1 MEISALSANSSAF
14 SAFQK
19 RCSKDSRLAVD
30 AIRRANYDP
39 LAFHWPISSERIR
52 LMADLPNELHDNP
65 LLVTDGL
72 PRFDRIKPEHIVPAV
87 QHVLAQAEQRLT
99 EIEQSLGGLERPTWE
114 TLFAPLEEIDRPFD
128 FAWKPIGHLFGV
140 LNSPELRTAYE
151 TVLPEVVR
159 FGLRASQSQPIYEAV
174 KRLKNQAG
182 ETLSPTRQRI
192 VDQKLLSAKLSGIA
206 LEGQQRERFNAIAE
220 ELSQLSTEFS
230 NHVLDATKAF
240 ELILTQP
247 DEVVGLPPSLLQL
260 AEQSA
265 KKKSDELV
273 VASGEQ
279 GTESSVSTRN
289 SELGTRNSPG
299 PWRITLDGPIVSPFL
314 QHSLR
319 RDLRETVYRAF
330 ISRASTGAW
339 DNSEIISKILK
350 LRREKAELLGFR
362 TFAEVSLAEKMAP
375 GVAAVEEMYEK
386 LRAASRLMA
395 EKELDELKQ
404 LASAGGQAEEFKHWD
419 AAFWAERLREQRYDY
434 TDEELRPYF
443 SLPRVLDGLFTL
455 LTKLFGI
462 TIRAADGEA
471 PIWHPDVRFFRVFD
485 ASDNKPLAAFYLDPY
500 SRPEN
505 KRGGA
510 WMDTCL
516 PRRRFQ
522 GQVELPVA
530 HLVCNSTPP
539 VGDMPS
545 LMTFREV
552 ETLFHEFG
560 HGLQH
565 MLTTVD
571 EADAAG
577 INGVEWDAVEL
588 PSQFMENWCYHRPT
602 INGLSA
608 HCQTG
613 EPLPDELFNKLV
625 AARNFRAA
633 SQMLRQLLFG
643 MTDIY
648 LHHQFD
654 PSSSETPFDV
664 QRRMAEKTS
673 VMPPLPED
681 RMLCAFSHIFS
692 GGYSAGYY
700 SYKWA
705 EVLSAD
711 AFGAFEDAGLDNE
724 VAVQTTGRRF
734 RDTVLSLGGSRH
746 PLEVFRS
753 FRGRDPDPLALLKQC
768 GLA

>member
-1 MEISALSANSSAF
+1 
-14 SAFQK
+14 
-19 RCSKDSRLAVD
+19 
-30 AIRRANYDP
+30 
-39 LAFHWPISSERIR
+39 
-52 LMADLPNELHDNP
+52 MADLPNELHDNP
-65 LLVTDGL
+65 LLVADGL

-99 EIEQSLGGLERPTWE
+99 EIEQSLSDLGRPKWDE
-114 TLFAPLEEIDRPFD
+114 LFTPMEELDRPFD

-151 TVLPEVVR
+151 IVLPEVVR
-159 FGLRASQSQPIYEAV
+159 FGLRMSQSRPIYEAV
-174 KRLKNQAG
+174 KRLKDQAG
-182 ETLSPTRQRI
+182 GSLSPTRQRI
-192 VDQKLLSAKLSGIA
+192 VDQRLLSANLSGIA
-206 LEGQQRERFNAIAE
+206 LVGEQRARFNAIAE
-220 ELSQLSTEFS
+220 ELSQLSTDFS

-247 DEVVGLPPSLLQL
+247 EEIAGLPPSLLQL
-260 AEQSA
+260 AAQSYRQVAA
-265 KKKSDELV
+265 KKAAETAPESQAHRFTQPGPHPEGEV
-273 VASGEQ
+273 VA
-279 GTESSVSTRN
+279 TPES
-289 SELGTRNSPG
+289 G
-299 PWRITLDGPIVSPFL
+299 PWRITLDGPIVTSFMKNCR
-314 QHSLR
+314 R

-330 ISRASTGAW
+330 ISRASTGDW
-339 DNSEIISKILK
+339 DNSVIISKILK
-350 LRREKAELLGFR
+350 LRLEKAKLLGFR

-375 GVAAVEEMYEK
+375 GVGAVEEMFET
-386 LRAASRLMA
+386 LRVASRSSA
-395 EKELDELKQ
+395 EKELAELDPI
-404 LASAGGQAEEFKHWD
+404 AVAWGQTESLKPWD
-419 AAFWAERLREQRYDY
+419 IECWAERLRQQKYEY
-434 TDEELRPYF
+434 TDEQLRPFF
-443 SLPRVLDGLFTL
+443 SLPRVLDGLFAL

-462 TIRAADGEA
+462 TIQAADGEA

-485 ASDNKPLAAFYLDPY
+485 VQDNKSLAAFYLDPY

-516 PRRRFQ
+516 PRRRFK
-522 GQVELPVA
+522 GQIELPVA

-539 VGDMPS
+539 IGDTPS

-602 INGLSA
+602 IRGLSA
-608 HCQTG
+608 HYQTG
-613 EPLPDELFNKLV
+613 EPLPDELFNKLT

-633 SQMLRQLLFG
+633 SVMLRQLLFG

-654 PSSSETPFDV
+654 PSSNESAFDV

-692 GGYSAGYY
+692 GGYAAGYY

-711 AFGAFEDAGLDNE
+711 AFGAFEEAGLDQE
-724 VAVQTTGRRF
+724 EAVKSTGRRF

-746 PLEVFRS
+746 PLEVFRD
-753 FRGRDPDPLALLKQC
+753 FRGRDPDPLALLRQC

>member
-1 MEISALSANSSAF
+1 M
-14 SAFQK
+14 
-19 RCSKDSRLAVD
+19 
-30 AIRRANYDP
+30 
-39 LAFHWPISSERIR
+39 
-52 LMADLPNELHDNP
+52 
-65 LLVTDGL
+65 
-72 PRFDRIKPEHIVPAV
+72 
-87 QHVLAQAEQRLT
+87 
-99 EIEQSLGGLERPTWE
+99 
-114 TLFAPLEEIDRPFD
+114 
-128 FAWKPIGHLFGV
+128 
-140 LNSPELRTAYE
+140 
-151 TVLPEVVR
+151 
-159 FGLRASQSQPIYEAV
+159 
-174 KRLKNQAG
+174 
-182 ETLSPTRQRI
+182 
-192 VDQKLLSAKLSGIA
+192 
-206 LEGQQRERFNAIAE
+206 
-220 ELSQLSTEFS
+220 
-230 NHVLDATKAF
+230 
-240 ELILTQP
+240 
-247 DEVVGLPPSLLQL
+247 
-260 AEQSA
+260 
-265 KKKSDELV
+265 
-273 VASGEQ
+273 
-279 GTESSVSTRN
+279 
-289 SELGTRNSPG
+289 
-299 PWRITLDGPIVSPFL
+299 

-330 ISRASTGAW
+330 ISRASTGEW

-362 TFAEVSLAEKMAP
+362 SFAEVSLAEKMAP
-375 GVAAVEEMYEK
+375 SVVAVEEMFEK
-386 LRAASRLMA
+386 LRAASRLVA

-404 LASAGGQAEEFKHWD
+404 LASSGGQTEDFKHWD

-443 SLPRVLDGLFTL
+443 SLPRVLDGLFSL
-455 LTKLFGI
+455 LTRLFGI
-462 TIRAADGEA
+462 TIQAADGDA

-485 ASDNKPLAAFYLDPY
+485 AEGKSEKPLAAFYLDPY

-516 PRRRFQ
+516 PRRRFK

-539 VGDMPS
+539 IGDTPS

-608 HCQTG
+608 HYQTG
-613 EPLPDELFNKLV
+613 EPLPDELFNKLT

-633 SQMLRQLLFG
+633 SVMLRQLLFG

-654 PSSSETPFDV
+654 PSSNESAFDV

-692 GGYSAGYY
+692 GGYAAGYY

-711 AFGAFEDAGLDNE
+711 AFGAFEEAGLDNE
-724 VAVQTTGRRF
+724 SAVKSTGRRF

-746 PLEVFRS
+746 PLEVFRD
-753 FRGRDPDPLALLKQC
+753 FRSRDPDPMALLRQC